1 MEQVRRTIPIEFVWD
16 LDREFRKKIE
26 EISSQPNST
35 QQLVG
40 YLKSKYEYCRVDYI
54 KELYFRRRDTTT
66 PSRAECVEYVNSI
79 IEYLIRHY
87 ESLTQ
92 DVSNGAH

>member
-1 MEQVRRTIPIEFVWD
+1 MEQMRQTIPIEFVWD
-16 LDREFRKKIE
+16 LDREFRTKIE

-35 QQLVG
+35 QQLIG

-54 KELYFRRRDTTT
+54 KGLYFRRRDTTT

-79 IEYLIRHY
+79 IQSLIRHY
-87 ESLTQ
+87 ESLTR
-92 DVSNGAH
+92 DVSNDAH

>member
-1 MEQVRRTIPIEFVWD
+1 MEQVRQTIPIEFVWD

-66 PSRAECVEYVNSI
+66 PSRAECVAYVNSI
-79 IEYLIRHY
+79 IQYLIRHY